1 MVIGRCC
8 ICTLLVAQL
17 KTLFKEKAGKYHE
30 KTDELLSDP
39 GYINDILKS
48 GVQKASQIANS
59 TLVEVHEIMGL
70 FRPD

>member
-1 MVIGRCC
+1 M
-8 ICTLLVAQL
+8 TQ
-17 KTLFKEKAGKYHE
+17 FKEKAGKHLE
-30 KTDELLSDP
+30 KADELLSDP

-59 TLVEVHEIMGL
+59 TLAEVHKIMGL